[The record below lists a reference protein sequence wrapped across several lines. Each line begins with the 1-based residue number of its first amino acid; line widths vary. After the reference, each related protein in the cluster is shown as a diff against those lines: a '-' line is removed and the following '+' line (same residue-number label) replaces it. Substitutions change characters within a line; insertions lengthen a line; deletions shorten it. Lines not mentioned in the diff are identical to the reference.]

1 VAGIKGIKDLVDA
14 ANAEVEGITG
24 KDALALKN
32 DGDTIFIDVR
42 DIRELQR
49 DGSIP
54 GSFHCPR
61 GMAEFWVDPES
72 PYHKDVFSSGK
83 RIVFFCA
90 IGWRSALTAKTVQD
104 MGLARVAHIEDGF
117 NGWKDAGG
125 DVEEQERKD

>member
-1 VAGIKGIKDLVDA
+1 MTVTKGIKDLVDI
-14 ANAEVEGITG
+14 ANAEVEGIPS
-24 KDALALKN
+24 KDAHALAN
-32 DGDTIFIDVR
+32 DDDTVFIDVR

-49 DGSIP
+49 EGSIP

-72 PYHKDVFSSGK
+72 PYHKDIFSSGK
-83 RIVFFCA
+83 RIIFFCA

-104 MGLARVAHIEDGF
+104 MGLERVAHIEDGF

-125 DVEEQERKD
+125 DIEKQEN

>member
-1 VAGIKGIKDLVDA
+1 MLKIKGFREIVNI
-14 ANAEVEGITG
+14 ANTEVEGISG
-24 KDALALKN
+24 KDALTM
-32 DGDTIFIDVR
+32 DREDTVFVDVR

-54 GSFHCPR
+54 GAFHCPR

-72 PYHKDVFSSGK
+72 PYHKNIFSSSK

-104 MGLARVAHIEDGF
+104 MGLDRVAHIEDGF
-117 NGWKDAGG
+117 NGWKEAGG
-125 DVEEQERKD
+125 SVETKGAWKL